1 MSRGPGK
8 LQRWIV
14 DALQIS
20 SAPVSTAELRDDYAS
35 ELWASDTSE
44 SEFDDW
50 NTAARRRSVRMSM
63 GRALRQLEAAGQIKR
78 DKAGEWCPAKDW
90 EARDNAER
98 QRSSTA
104 YHEAGHAV
112 IGLALK
118 LPIAFVTIKPTRG
131 TLGHVNEAPTHHT
144 IGPVYPRGQYRKPI
158 IAEGDLDAFGNS
170 VPEHN
175 KDWHAETV
183 MSIAGGM
190 AQCEFLKDG
199 RTWREL
205 QGTATDRRLVAF
217 ARRKL
222 GDKAGSIEEYE
233 AECEKLIKQHWPMI
247 EAVAAKLLKEET
259 LSGSDV
265 YAICWRTARNV
276 VRQQHLKNRGKA
288 ADPTDCKIVSS
299 ETVNDG

>member
-44 SEFDDW
+44 SEFDVW

-78 DKAGEWCPAKDW
+78 DKAGEWYPSKDW
-90 EARDNAER
+90 IGRDSAKR

-118 LPIAFVTIKPTRG
+118 LPIALVTIKPRAAY
-131 TLGHVNEAPTHHT
+131 LGHVTYAPELHSV
-144 IGPVYPRGQYRKPI
+144 GEVYARGKYHKPI
-158 IAEGDLDAFGNS
+158 VDMSGQDAFGNPVS
-170 VPEHN
+170 ERN
-175 KDWHAETV
+175 DDWHSRTV

-190 AQCEFLKDG
+190 AQAEFEKDG
-199 RTWREL
+199 NGWREH
-205 QGTATDRRLVAF
+205 GSSSDKRNIAFYRR
-217 ARRKL
+217 
-222 GDKAGSIEEYE
+222 
-233 AECEKLIKQHWPMI
+233 
-247 EAVAAKLLKEET
+247 
-259 LSGSDV
+259 
-265 YAICWRTARNV
+265 
-276 VRQQHLKNRGKA
+276 
-288 ADPTDCKIVSS
+288 
-299 ETVNDG
+299 